1 MKVIKLAEIDSTNEF
16 CKRFK
21 GEGDMIVT
29 AARQTNGRGTK
40 GRSFISDEGGLYV
53 SVMRTYREFD
63 YSNTFRIM
71 INSCVAVCKTVQSF
85 HLKPV
90 IKWANDVL
98 IGGKK
103 VCGTLI
109 ENRLG
114 ADGVC
119 TSIVGIGLNVNNVL
133 PEELNDIATT
143 MSAESGKKLPLW
155 LVRERLIKYLKR
167 EYTLEDY
174 KKYIDWLGSEVIVD
188 RGGVRSRVTAV
199 DVDGYGNLVCEENGK
214 VFSVSSAEISL
225 RLK

>member
-16 CKRFK
+16 CKRFI

-29 AARQTNGRGTK
+29 ASEQTDGRGTK
-40 GRSFISDEGGLYV
+40 GRSFVSDEGGLYI
-53 SVMRTYREFD
+53 SVMRTYKEFD

-71 INSCVAVCKTVQSF
+71 INACVAVCKTVESF
-85 HLKPV
+85 RLKPV

-119 TSIVGIGLNVNNVL
+119 TSIVGIGLNINNVL
-133 PEELNDIATT
+133 PEELNGIATT
-143 MSAESGKKLPLW
+143 MSSERGKKLPLW
-155 LVRERLIKYLKR
+155 LVRARLIKYLKR
-167 EYTLEDY
+167 QYTLQDY
-174 KKYIDWLGSEVIVD
+174 KKYINWFGSEVSID
-188 RGGVRSRVTAV
+188 CGGVCTQVTAV
-199 DVDGYGNLVCEENGK
+199 DVDDHGNLVCKENGK
-214 VFSVSSAEISL
+214 EFSVSSAEISL